1 MREMELTPQDR
12 AALVTYWLQ
21 QGHRFTS
28 RDIAAAFGMTTD
40 GARRMM
46 GRISRVIPLV
56 CIHTVWG
63 MMGDGE

>member
-28 RDIAAAFGMTTD
+28 RDIAAAFGMTTN
-40 GARRMM
+40 GARLMLC
-46 GRISRVIPLV
+46 RISRVIPLV
-56 CIHTVWG
+56 CEHGVWV
-63 MMGDGE
+63 MMAAE